1 MRLGSQRSAIPLL
14 LVAGCASEADSLGQP
29 VDTASTTSVTAGA
42 TTVPVATEPS
52 GAMPSPAV
60 TAATTSSNT
69 APNPVVPTI
78 GSGTTPTTS
87 SSSTTP
93 LPTATDPAPTVTDAA
108 GGTRGFGGSGAA
120 GEAPSAGG
128 TPAASDGGSP
138 GAVAGAPGSGG
149 EPGTGPAP
157 VTSVQLVGYATQ
169 GGGTTGGQGGE
180 TVTAT
185 TYQELLGYAESSEP
199 YVIQIEGTL
208 SNGANGGRI
217 RIASNKTLLGIGSTA
232 FLDGVGLEINGG
244 NNIIV
249 QNLRISLT
257 GVTTRTDTDGV
268 YSSTG
273 DEGSPQIL
281 VNGGD
286 AISISGSSRNIWID
300 HCELFSED
308 PAVQTNRDLY
318 DGLIDIKNQAAFIT
332 ISWCHF
338 HNHHKGNL
346 IGSSDSDL
354 FDDRKITFH
363 HNFYDNVKLRV
374 PTYRGAEGH
383 FFNNYV
389 VGAEDATEIRAG
401 TCLRVEKNYYEALHY
416 SIYTPSDAPGSTERI
431 DNVEVDREDR
441 AYPDD
446 CSVDIP
452 YDYRSVLTDA
462 PEDVKALVPG
472 LAGVGKL

>member
-1 MRLGSQRSAIPLL
+1 M
-14 LVAGCASEADSLGQP
+14 
-29 VDTASTTSVTAGA
+29 VTG
-42 TTVPVATEPS
+42 
-52 GAMPSPAV
+52 
-60 TAATTSSNT
+60 
-69 APNPVVPTI
+69 
-78 GSGTTPTTS
+78 
-87 SSSTTP
+87 
-93 LPTATDPAPTVTDAA
+93 AA
-108 GGTRGFGGSGAA
+108 GGASGDGAA

-128 TPAASDGGSP
+128 TPSVSDGGSP

-149 EPGTGPAP
+149 EPGPGPAP
-157 VTSVQLVGYATQ
+157 VTSVELVGYATQ

-199 YVIQIEGTL
+199 YVIQIEGTIA
-208 SNGANGGRI
+208 NGANGGRI

-232 FLDGVGLEINGG
+232 FLDGVGLEINGA

-338 HNHHKGNL
+338 HDHHKGNL

-462 PEDVKALVPG
+462 PADVKALVPG